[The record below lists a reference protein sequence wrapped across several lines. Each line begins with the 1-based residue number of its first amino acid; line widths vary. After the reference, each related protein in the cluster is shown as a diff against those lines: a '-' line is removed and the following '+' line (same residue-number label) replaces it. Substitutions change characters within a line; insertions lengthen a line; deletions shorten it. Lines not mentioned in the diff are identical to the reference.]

1 MNLRMSCFVQVERD
15 MDVNKSDPILN
26 KKRVIGYKYV
36 YPFLSVDT
44 GIYVEEDSFVRPL
57 FKQCINIEHPTML
70 LPGLCFRVCPL
81 QVSDVQV

>member
-1 MNLRMSCFVQVERD
+1 

-57 FKQCINIEHPTML
+57 FKQCINIEHPTMM